1 MKGFEVGPGTLVAG
15 AVGVVVLV
23 SSLVVFRS
31 PAESSLA
38 NAQGAAAPLE
48 LIRLE
53 HEVKADGLVVRGIV
67 RNPGSGAEVD
77 RLVAVV
83 LLFSDQGGFVASG
96 RAPVDQDA
104 LGPGETTTF
113 TISIQGVTDVARYRV
128 SFRTGDR
135 LVTHVDRRHGQT

>member
-113 TISIQGVTDVARYRV
+113 TISIQGVTDVGRYRV

>member
-1 MKGFEVGPGTLVAG
+1 MKGFEVGRGTLVAG

-23 SSLVVFRS
+23 GGLVVFRS
-31 PAESSLA
+31 PAATSYASTP
-38 NAQGAAAPLE
+38 GAAASLE

-53 HEVKADGLVVRGIV
+53 HEVKADGLVVHGMV
-67 RNPGSGAEVD
+67 RNPGSGVEVD

-83 LLFSDQGGFVASG
+83 LLFSDQGGFLASG
-96 RAPVDQDA
+96 RAAVDRDA

-113 TISIQGVTDVARYRV
+113 TISNKGVTDVGRYRV